1 MSEAAIQDRR
11 IKRGWARPGA
21 AHDRLIGVM
30 KIALPALIGIV
41 LAFLVFSP
49 LEDKQEV
56 SFLLKK
62 EEVDRAEERMRVQS
76 AQYRGQDNRGRTFVL
91 NAQQALQRSA
101 TQPIVEMGGMNAQ
114 MDFETGPARIEAG
127 RARYHIQDERVQVI
141 GPIQISAADG
151 YRMTTRDVAV
161 DLRARRLA
169 SQGAVEGQMPLG
181 RFIGGRLEANLSDR
195 TVVLTGRP
203 RLHIVQ
209 GALR

>member
-1 MSEAAIQDRR
+1 MSEAATQSRAV
-11 IKRGWARPGA
+11 KRGWARPGA

-62 EEVDRAEERMRVQS
+62 EEVDRAEERMRVQA
-76 AQYRGQDNRGRTFVL
+76 AQYRGQDNRGRPFVL
-91 NAQQALQRSA
+91 NAQRALQRSA
-101 TQPIVEMGGMNAQ
+101 SQPIVEIGGMSAEMNL
-114 MDFETGPARIEAG
+114 ENGPARIEAG
-127 RARYHIQDERVQVI
+127 RARYNIQQEQVQVI
-141 GPIQISAADG
+141 GPILLTGADG
-151 YRMTTRDVAV
+151 YRMVTHDVAV
-161 DLRARRLA
+161 DLHNRRLA
-169 SQGAVEGQMPLG
+169 SQGRVEGQMPLG
-181 RFIGGRLEANLSDR
+181 RFSGGRLEADLGTR